1 VFKSF
6 LNILIERTWYSKNLI
21 CFLLLP
27 LSWIYIFFFRLRS
40 IYYNIFKTNIIY
52 RKTYA
57 PTIVVGNIVVGGTG
71 KTPLVI
77 WLARYYKKKGYSPGI
92 ITRGYKG
99 LYSEHPRHIGLDCI
113 NTFLITPDTDPELAG
128 DEAVLI
134 ANNTNCPVL
143 VAINRQVAAKRIVEE
158 YRCNLVIS
166 DDGLQHHSLARN
178 IEIAVI
184 DGQRRLGNGYCI
196 PAGPLR
202 EPKNRLDS
210 VDLVVSKYSAKECEY
225 KMDYIYNEL
234 VSLSNPKDKMS
245 ITNLETKKIHAVAG
259 IANPHHFF
267 SFLRSQ
273 SYELLIHKYPDHYK
287 FNHARDIEFNDD
299 LPVIMTEKDAVK
311 CKRHLGFGRQLEHV
325 SKKYWYL
332 PISVKLPESFSSN
345 LNQLL
350 EKNYNE

>member
-1 VFKSF
+1 MIKSF

-21 CFLLLP
+21 CFFLLP
-27 LSWIYIFFFRLRS
+27 LSWIYIFFFKLGA
-40 IYYNIFKTNIIY
+40 IYYKISNFNLTN
-52 RKTYA
+52 KTYA

-77 WLARYYKKKGYSPGI
+77 WLARYYKEKGYSPGI

-99 LYSEHPRHIGLDCI
+99 LYTEHPRYIGLGCI
-113 NTFLITPDTDPELAG
+113 NTYLIRADTDPGLAG

-134 ANNTNCPVL
+134 AKNTNCPVV
-143 VAINRQVAAKRIVEE
+143 VAINRDIAAKKIVEE
-158 YRCNLVIS
+158 YSCNLVIS
-166 DDGLQHHSLARN
+166 DDGLQHHSLARD

-234 VSLSNPKDKMS
+234 VSLSNPKDKMP

-259 IANPHHFF
+259 IANPQHFF
-267 SFLRSQ
+267 SFLQSQ
-273 SYELLIHKYPDHYK
+273 NFELLIHKYPDHYK
-287 FNHARDIEFNDD
+287 FDYARHIEFNDD

-311 CKRHLGFGRQLEHV
+311 CKRHFLSFQRLYG

-332 PISVKLPESFSSN
+332 PISARLPESFSSK
-345 LNQLL
+345 LDQLL
-350 EKNYNE
+350 EKNSDG